1 MVSIAVQRNVFKPF
15 DELDRILSR
24 PLPYHLKALEGDLV
38 FTWIVFCTKPL
49 HHLVP
54 GLDGPKPQGGVPRI
68 CSVHPG
74 RGGALSLISQVLPS
88 LRRRISCYKSFSTSA
103 IRATGSSPC
112 PVCLYPKTNS
122 CSSRGTSFLCLRATS
137 FSSTG
142 SDAAGGTLVPLLF
155 LRLRAML
162 YERTTS
168 SLSFTQSLA
177 ESPKCMGPFLTM
189 PKPKQKQGPRA
200 FYLLF

>member
-38 FTWIVFCTKPL
+38 FTWIVLYTKPP

-54 GLDGPKPQGGVPRI
+54 GLDGPRPQGGVPRI
-68 CSVHPG
+68 CSVH
-74 RGGALSLISQVLPS
+74 GGALSLISWVLPS
-88 LRRRISCYKSFSTSA
+88 LRRRISCYKSFNTSA
-103 IRATGSSPC
+103 IRATGSSPYL
-112 PVCLYPKTNS
+112 VCLYPETTS
-122 CSSRGTSFLCLRATS
+122 CSSRGTSFLCLEATS

-155 LRLRAML
+155 LGLGAML
-162 YERTTS
+162 CEATTS

-177 ESPKCMGPFLTM
+177 ESPKCMGPFWTM
-189 PKPKQKQGPRA
+189 PKPK
-200 FYLLF
+200 